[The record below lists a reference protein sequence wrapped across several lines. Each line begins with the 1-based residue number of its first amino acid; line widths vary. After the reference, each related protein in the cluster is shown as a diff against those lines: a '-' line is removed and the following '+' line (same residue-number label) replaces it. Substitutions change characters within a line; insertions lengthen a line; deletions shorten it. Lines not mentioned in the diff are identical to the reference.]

1 MIISKWMKQRR
12 NWQTGKNQWWIHNLH
27 DCRLEMLQKINTFLT
42 PSFTD
47 KWKQNFFLFNQL
59 NLLQY
64 DRVTKNFFFSS
75 AIKFLC
81 PSIVVS
87 NLSGPK
93 MEAPRVLLKII
104 RFCEAFFC
112 LPVLGLGVQNYGR
125 VPLPSF
131 TQQWVNVSQ
140 HAHVRTPTSS
150 NNRRKLG
157 RQNVWQSL

>member
-64 DRVTKNFFFSS
+64 DRVTKNFFF
-75 AIKFLC
+75 
-81 PSIVVS
+81 
-87 NLSGPK
+87 
-93 MEAPRVLLKII
+93 
-104 RFCEAFFC
+104 FFC
-112 LPVLGLGVQNYGR
+112 YKVSVPKYCGVQPQWPQNGGTQSPAEDHK
-125 VPLPSF
+125 VLWGVFLPAGVRPRSPELWQG
-131 TQQWVNVSQ
+131 TAALLHPAVSKCLSARSCQDTDVQQQ
-140 HAHVRTPTSS
+140 
-150 NNRRKLG
+150 
-157 RQNVWQSL
+157 